1 MRDLEVL
8 LEKKK
13 IDYDKLIEYGFNKEN
28 DKYIYK
34 KDILD
39 NEFMIY
45 ISISENEKYSKV
57 IEKAWEDEYSL
68 VDVEDAVGEFVGKI
82 KTEYEKVIFDV
93 IDKCFEKEIF
103 KFDQTKEVIEYVKKK
118 YNDELEFLWEKF
130 DDNAIWRNKVNNKW
144 YGLVLAIN
152 EEKLGI
158 NSDRIIEIIDLRY
171 SKEEIEGI
179 IDNKKIFPGYHMNKK
194 SWITIKLDNSVET
207 EEIIHLIDNSYELS
221 LGKKK

>member
-1 MRDLEVL
+1 MKDLEVL
-8 LEKKK
+8 LRKKK
-13 IDYDKLIEYGFNKEN
+13 IDYDKLIKYGFNKEN

-34 KDILD
+34 KDIL
-39 NEFMIY
+39 NSEFMIY

-57 IEKAWEDEYSL
+57 IEKAWKDEYSL

-144 YGLVLAIN
+144 YGLVLTVN

>member
-194 SWITIKLDNSVET
+194 SWI
-207 EEIIHLIDNSYELS
+207 
-221 LGKKK
+221 

>member
-1 MRDLEVL
+1 MKDLEVL
-8 LEKKK
+8 LRKKK
-13 IDYDKLIEYGFNKEN
+13 IDYDKLIKYGFNKEN

-34 KDILD
+34 KDIL
-39 NEFMIY
+39 NSEFMIY

-57 IEKAWEDEYSL
+57 IEKAWKDEYSL
-68 VDVEDAVGEFVGKI
+68 VDVEDAVGEFVGKV

-93 IDKCFEKEIF
+93 IDKCSEKEIF

-144 YGLVLAIN
+144 YGLVLTVN

>member
-1 MRDLEVL
+1 MKDLEVL
-8 LEKKK
+8 LRKKK
-13 IDYDKLIEYGFNKEN
+13 IDYDKLIKYGFNKEN

-34 KDILD
+34 KDIL
-39 NEFMIY
+39 NSEFMIY

-57 IEKAWEDEYSL
+57 IEKAWKDEYSL